1 MLTMREYE
9 LVFILQP
16 ELEESAIT
24 DSINRVQGW
33 ITEAGGKVVK
43 TDLWGKRKLAYP
55 IRKQTEGH
63 YVLMNV
69 SMAPKFGS
77 ELERNMR
84 FYEPIMRF
92 LLTVK

>member
-1 MLTMREYE
+1 MRDYE

-16 ELEESAIT
+16 ELEETAIEEAVK
-24 DSINRVQGW
+24 RVEGW
-33 ITEAGGKVVK
+33 ITDAGGKVAK
-43 TDLWGKRKLAYP
+43 TDQWGKRQLAYP
-55 IRKQTEGH
+55 IRKKTEGY

-84 FYEPIMRF
+84 LYEPIMRY
-92 LLTVK
+92 LLTSI